1 MPITVKLVYNNLTVT
16 ENNSQQYAK
25 TWDDVVNLLRQLQ
38 NTYKYCKI
46 WHGEKYYEI
55 NMYNGI
61 RYDRTIHGINC
72 IKMEILYRD
81 VNIPYTDTMTVLDGE
96 QFTLSFCN

>member
-1 MPITVKLVYNNLTVT
+1 MPITVKLIYNNLTVT

-46 WHGEKYYEI
+46 WHGEKY
-55 NMYNGI
+55 
-61 RYDRTIHGINC
+61 
-72 IKMEILYRD
+72 
-81 VNIPYTDTMTVLDGE
+81 
-96 QFTLSFCN
+96 